1 MCCCNSLI
9 KAELSQYSG
18 VSYTDNTAPQAGRES
33 SITHTPQHTPTHSFC
48 SSLSFHKVTLTLPSS
63 GGKNPS
69 LRPRALT
76 ATIPGRNCLT
86 HAHMLTHTPVTHTH
100 TRTDT
105 HRQCGLQTKLAF
117 KRLNSQLNNKLPAC
131 LMIGS

>member
-1 MCCCNSLI
+1 MCYCDGLI
-9 KAELSQYSG
+9 KSELSQCSG

-86 HAHMLTHTPVTHTH
+86 HAHMHMHTHTH

-105 HRQCGLQTKLAF
+105 HRQCGLQTELAF
-117 KRLNSQLNNKLPAC
+117 TWWNSQLNKKPPAC

>member
-1 MCCCNSLI
+1 MCYCDGLI
-9 KAELSQYSG
+9 KSELSQCSG

-86 HAHMLTHTPVTHTH
+86 HAHMHMHTH
-100 TRTDT
+100 TLAHAQILTDNVAYKPSWPL
-105 HRQCGLQTKLAF
+105 HGGIP
-117 KRLNSQLNNKLPAC
+117 S
-131 LMIGS
+131 

>member
-1 MCCCNSLI
+1 MCCCDGLI
-9 KAELSQYSG
+9 KSELSQCSG

-86 HAHMLTHTPVTHTH
+86 HTHSHTH
-100 TRTDT
+100 RYSQTMWPTNRA
-105 HRQCGLQTKLAF
+105 GLYMVEFPAKQKATSMFDDWQLKL
-117 KRLNSQLNNKLPAC
+117 LS
-131 LMIGS
+131 